1 MVYLGK
7 ENTFCAPKLTS
18 RTWRKIRKYLC
29 VYQPN
34 IFIKQLSE
42 LQEEIPPKNET
53 AKKLITNIL
62 RIRPGGKRL
71 VELEDVVIVMYGS
84 GSVRRCEFGNGKKA
98 MQSLMEFKDPQKD
111 AKYAMVT
118 FNSNVRT
125 DFDFL
130 PPENCSKKS
139 WQCEFSWWVD
149 KYSSWPRQSIQS
161 IRIRWEWPFWTGAS
175 FFGQTW
181 GAFNFY
187 IREYA

>member
-1 MVYLGK
+1 M
-7 ENTFCAPKLTS
+7 
-18 RTWRKIRKYLC
+18 C

-53 AKKLITNIL
+53 AKKLIANIL

-71 VELEDVVIVMYGS
+71 VELEDVVIVMDGS

-130 PPENCSKKS
+130 PQENAAKKVGS
-139 WQCEFSWWVD
+139 VNFPGGSTNTQAGLARASNLFASGENDRSEQGHHFSV
-149 KYSSWPRQSIQS
+149 RHEGHLISILES
-161 IRIRWEWPFWTGAS
+161 MLNVCKKKNNPK
-175 FFGQTW
+175 
-181 GAFNFY
+181 
-187 IREYA
+187 